1 MYEVSIDI
9 FEKIR
14 TIRRINFPDEV
25 RKMKRNL
32 TLKLT
37 KLVLNVINSASFLNS
52 SRTSER
58 YFTRNRKLNFKNI
71 MLFIIRGIT
80 KNIQSELRDFMIKAL
95 KQDESCSKQ
104 AFSKARQHIK
114 YEAFRELV
122 DYSVDL
128 FYAEAK
134 YTKFH
139 NYRILAVDGSKLNLP
154 DSHELRSEFGF
165 QTTSGESQ
173 VQGTASLLYDVC
185 NNLILD
191 AHLDKCK
198 SNERILAEKHLQ
210 WLAEN
215 TLDNELIIFD
225 RGYPSAEL
233 INSVETKGFK
243 YVMRC
248 STEFV
253 KHIKYTGKDA
263 IVSHKFKNRSIKHPI
278 RFRIVEIEID
288 NTIEYLIT
296 NLANSEFDAEELK
309 ELYHMRWG
317 IETKY
322 DDLKN
327 KLSIESFSGL
337 TKIAILQD
345 YYASLFLSN
354 FTAYLIYDNKE
365 DIQKANMCNSRKY
378 EYKQNV
384 NQTIA
389 CLKDFVIDTMAYGSI
404 FKIRKMLKIVTKELE
419 KAIIPV
425 RKNRFFERIKKH
437 KSNKFPTNMR

>member
-1 MYEVSIDI
+1 
-9 FEKIR
+9 
-14 TIRRINFPDEV
+14 
-25 RKMKRNL
+25 MKRIL
-32 TLKLT
+32 TLKLAN
-37 KLVLNVINSASFLNS
+37 LVLNILGSTKFLNS
-52 SRTSER
+52 SRTSDR
-58 YFTRNRKLNFKNI
+58 CFTRNRKLNFKNI
-71 MLFIIRGIT
+71 MLFIIRGIN
-80 KNIQSELRDFMIKAL
+80 KNIQSELRDFMIKVL

-104 AFSKARQHIK
+104 AFSKARQNIK

-122 DYSVDL
+122 GYSVDL
-128 FYAEAK
+128 FYDEAE

-139 NYRILAVDGSKLNLP
+139 GYRVLAIDGSKLNLP
-154 DSHELRSEFGF
+154 DSSELRSEFGF
-165 QTTSGESQ
+165 QLTSGASQ

-191 AHLDKCK
+191 AHMDKYK
-198 SNERILAEKHLQ
+198 SNERELAEKHLQ
-210 WLAEN
+210 WLSGH

-233 INSVETKGFK
+233 INTVEAKGFK
-243 YVMRC
+243 YIMRC
-248 STEFV
+248 STEFI
-253 KHIKYTGKDA
+253 KRIKYTGKDA
-263 IVSHKFKNRSIKHPI
+263 VVSHEFKNKAVRHPI
-278 RFRIVEIEID
+278 EFRVVEVEIGD
-288 NTIEYLIT
+288 TIEYLIT
-296 NLANSEFDAEELK
+296 NLANSEFDAEQLK

-337 TKIAILQD
+337 TKTAVLQD
-345 YYASLFLSN
+345 FYASLFLSN
-354 FTAYLIYDNKE
+354 FAAYLIYDNKE
-365 DIQKANMCNSRKY
+365 NIKKANMSEQRKY

-389 CLKDFVIDTMAYGSI
+389 CLKNYVIDTMAYGSM
-404 FKIRKMLKIVTKELE
+404 FKIRKMLKTVIKELE
-419 KAIIPV
+419 KAIVPI